1 MIRKSLV
8 TACLLMAFNHQTC
21 FSNQTI
27 DPEELFQQA
36 MKYRSDGEVFK
47 AIEVFETILSHQPG
61 LNRARLELAISY
73 HLTKRYEDARQ
84 QLLHVLNDPETP
96 DKVKLSITA
105 YLAQL
110 SIDIKSTPPRSL
122 SSFYLSFGALSD
134 SNINLSPDLPG
145 IVSEKSAGGG
155 QIMLSYSNRSRA
167 TQNFHIAGKMVNFEW
182 LTQASLY
189 SKAYASGHSDFN
201 FSNLSFNTGPALIA
215 DKNWRGAFNFK
226 FEKLYFAN
234 QDYAK
239 YVGINPFFSLSFYN
253 NLEITFENITSHR
266 EYNQSINAGLT
277 GTMTSWSMDVSR
289 QFSDY
294 KSGIQGGVKYHD
306 NGADAGFLHY
316 NGAEIYIGAQVPAW
330 QDARAYLTVSSRDY
344 RYMAADITSGFTEKR
359 DETELLSLLGIN
371 HNFHSGFL
379 KSWTLNMEY
388 SYTRNNSNIDEFD
401 YDRNTIE
408 LNLNR
413 YFF

>member
-1 MIRKSLV
+1 
-8 TACLLMAFNHQTC
+8 MAFNHQTS
-21 FSNQTI
+21 FSAQAI

-36 MKYRSDGEVFK
+36 MKYRSDGELFK
-47 AIEVFETILSHQPG
+47 AIEIFETILSHQPG

-73 HLTKRYEDARQ
+73 HLTKRYDDARQ
-84 QLLHVLNDPETP
+84 QLIRVLNDPETP
-96 DKVKLSITA
+96 EKVKISITA

-110 SIDIKSTPPRSL
+110 SIDIKSSPQRSL
-122 SSFYLSFGALSD
+122 SSLYFSFGALSD

-155 QIMLSYSNRSRA
+155 QLMLSFSNRSRA
-167 TQNFHIAGKMVNFEW
+167 TESFHLSNKLVSFEW

-201 FSNLSFNTGPALIA
+201 FSNLSLNTGPALIA

-226 FEKLYFAN
+226 FEKLYFSN

-239 YVGINPFFSLSFYN
+239 YVGINPLFSLSFTN
-253 NLEITFENITSHR
+253 NLEITLENITSHR

-294 KSGIQGGVKYHD
+294 KSGLRAGVKYHD
-306 NGADAGFLHY
+306 NGASAGFLHY
-316 NGAEIYIGAQVPAW
+316 TGAEIYIGAQAPAW
-330 QDARAYLTVSSRDY
+330 EYARAYLTVSSRDY
-344 RYMAADITSGFTEKR
+344 RYMAADTASGFTEKR
-359 DETELLSLLGIN
+359 DETELLSILGVN
-371 HNFHSGFL
+371 HHFNSGPL
-379 KSWTLNMEY
+379 KSWSLNMQY
-388 SYTRNNSNIDEFD
+388 SYSRNDSNLNEFD

-408 LNLNR
+408 LNLRR
-413 YFF
+413 YFL